1 MAFQCLSQQP
11 RQGSPYQS
19 QMDALTE
26 HLRTL
31 GLSPDAT
38 LQEALAAHRDLIRVW
53 HPDRFESDPKLRA
66 KAQEQTVRINLAI
79 AGVREALRNPR
90 LASPSLLRAPETTRL
105 SSPTLIIHQPT
116 RTTIIQAI
124 FGGAI
129 LCLGVFLVEHFSVRD
144 SPQTALGLVLTG
156 YGFSMLLFAFTL
168 LCFKT
173 PIIAI
178 NQAFLH
184 ILGNPCIPI
193 FQVRGANVLISQR
206 GTSLTISCSPEYVRT
221 LPVSNRWSMR
231 IRHLVRGYHFE
242 FHSSL
247 MDSHPTHVIETLSA
261 VAQLESPTQAPSP
274 RMRLWALH
282 ANTIATASLT
292 IAVVRCLVTSE
303 HHLIALIPYLLL
315 FALFR
320 SAAILQTAVLAH
332 PARHPYPH

>member
-1 MAFQCLSQQP
+1 
-11 RQGSPYQS
+11 
-19 QMDALTE
+19 MDPLTE

-31 GLSPDAT
+31 GLSPNTT
-38 LQEALAAHRDLIRVW
+38 LKEALAAHRDLVRVW

-66 KAQEQTVRINLAI
+66 KAQEQTVRLNLAI
-79 AGVREALRNPR
+79 EGVREALKNPR
-90 LASPSLLRAPETTRL
+90 PSSAPPRRPSNTSHLTP
-105 SSPTLIIHQPT
+105 PTLIIHQPT

-124 FGGAI
+124 FGCAI
-129 LCLGVFLVEHFSVRD
+129 LCLGIFLVVHFSVRD

-156 YGFSMLLFAFTL
+156 YGFSMLLFAFAL

-178 NQAFLH
+178 NRAFLH
-184 ILGNPCIPI
+184 ILGIPRIPI

-221 LPVSNRWSMR
+221 LPVASRLSMR
-231 IRHLVRGYHFE
+231 LRHLVRGYHFE
-242 FHSSL
+242 FHSSI

-261 VAQLESPTQAPSP
+261 VAQLASPTQAPSP
-274 RMRLWALH
+274 KMWVWGIH
-282 ANTIATASLT
+282 ANTIATACLT
-292 IAVVRCLVTSE
+292 VAVVRCLVTSE

-320 SAAILQTAVLAH
+320 SVAILQTAVLAH